1 MPDQNASFIPKNANR
16 VERRT
21 RGTHRIYL
29 LSYLSYV
36 FFFGTLIA
44 VVAIYFYGIQVEA
57 QLKNVKSDLDAAR
70 SRFSDRDI
78 ETVRALEKR
87 LLSVNQLLGEAA
99 APSRIFADIESV
111 ASSDIQFSAFKYER
125 LPGQEFKVTL
135 EGKAEDFNQML
146 YQRDLMEASTLFKNA
161 DVVEYDY
168 NLAEAGGDNS
178 NGLQTLPKGQ
188 AVLSFL
194 FSDTLSVASIPYVP
208 EEPEVEAVVEN
219 VVTAV
224 SGTASTTE
232 DASVEAAATTTSGT

>member
-1 MPDQNASFIPKNANR
+1 MPDQNSSFIPKNANR
-16 VERRT
+16 VQSRA

-70 SRFSDRDI
+70 TRFSDRDI
-78 ETVRALEKR
+78 ETVRALEKK
-87 LLSVNQLLGEAA
+87 LLATNQLIDEAA

-125 LPGQEFKVTL
+125 LPGQQFKVAL
-135 EGKAEDFNQML
+135 EGKAEDFDQAL
-146 YQRDLMEASTLFKNA
+146 YQRDLMESSTLFKNA

-168 NLAEAGGDNS
+168 NLAEASDNS
-178 NGLQTLPKGQ
+178 TDSLQTLPKGQ

-194 FSDTLSVASIPYVP
+194 FSDTLAVTSIPYVP
-208 EEPEVEAVVEN
+208 AEPEPVVEN

-224 SGTASTTE
+224 SGTASTT
-232 DASVEAAATTTSGT
+232 DADVSGTETATTTTSGT